1 MNLSSRLGPHLRLE
15 ARHRLFARS
24 RSTTCS
30 GRSTS
35 VTWVSPGKAS
45 GNWLVGGEHPLEVA
59 QGYGTTLLL
68 TSLGTAVGLAAH
80 GYADM
85 SEIGRGLAETYVENT
100 AALGKVAIPEDINAE
115 SIAATMLRET
125 TGIDAHPEDLQLMG
139 SELMPFGQLFDR
151 VNKAAYKYGSLTDF
165 ATRVGFP
172 IKADYS
178 ADSYE
183 SREARKVGSH
193 LADMERELN
202 LAKDTDKRGG
212 FKRESGHFGQEGKQ
226 IYEAHPEYLAI
237 KSAQSDVA
245 RRVSQISDL
254 QAKGRSATTT
264 GLVISIGKYR
274 RSVVGSHAPRMRTT

>member
-1 MNLSSRLGPHLRLE
+1 MRPLIQ
-15 ARHRLFARS
+15 
-24 RSTTCS
+24 
-30 GRSTS
+30 
-35 VTWVSPGKAS
+35 
-45 GNWLVGGEHPLEVA
+45 VGLNQNA
-59 QGYGTTLLL
+59 F
-68 TSLGTAVGLAAH
+68 GTAVHAEPKTNR
-80 GYADM
+80 YA
-85 SEIGRGLAETYVENT
+85 SETGFAST
-100 AALGKVAIPEDINAE
+100 PEDWKDV
-115 SIAATMLRET
+115 ATMLRET
-125 TGIDAHPEDLQLMG
+125 TGIDAHPEDLQLMV

-151 VNKAAYKYGSLTDF
+151 VNKAAYKYDSLTDC

-183 SREARKVGSH
+183 SREGRKVGSH

-212 FKRESGHFGQEGKQ
+212 SKREPGHFGQAEKQ
-226 IYEAHPEYLAI
+226 FYEAHPEYLAI

>member
-1 MNLSSRLGPHLRLE
+1 M
-15 ARHRLFARS
+15 
-24 RSTTCS
+24 
-30 GRSTS
+30 
-35 VTWVSPGKAS
+35 V
-45 GNWLVGGEHPLEVA
+45 
-59 QGYGTTLLL
+59 
-68 TSLGTAVGLAAH
+68 
-80 GYADM
+80 
-85 SEIGRGLAETYVENT
+85 
-100 AALGKVAIPEDINAE
+100 
-115 SIAATMLRET
+115 
-125 TGIDAHPEDLQLMG
+125 

-151 VNKAAYKYGSLTDF
+151 VNKAAYKYDSLTDC

-183 SREARKVGSH
+183 SREGRKVGSH

-254 QAKGRSATTT
+254 QAKAKAIGYYDRAGDLDRQISEIRGRFARAANENNLSE
-264 GLVISIGKYR
+264 LKKLSQ
-274 RSVVGSHAPRMRTT
+274 H